1 MQCSIL
7 VGTIGA
13 VALVLSGCQKAPEAP
28 VPAPADAGF
37 ARVLQEKLLDARP
50 GDVIEVPEGTFRFDR
65 SLSLRVDNVTLRG
78 KGMDKSILSFKGQK
92 AGAEGLLVNANGFTL
107 ENLAIEDSK
116 GDGFKISQCEN
127 VTVRGVRVE
136 WTGGPKTSNGG
147 YGLYPVLCRNVL
159 IEDSVAIG
167 ASDSGIYV
175 GQSRD
180 VIVRNNRAERNVA
193 GIEIENTINA
203 DVHDNLATGNTGGI
217 LVFNMPA
224 LTQQGDAIR
233 VFRNKVVENNHDNFG
248 AKGTPVASV
257 PAGSGVVINSND
269 NIEIF
274 DNDIAGNRTANIIVS
289 SVYST
294 GYKDDKASGAFD
306 PYPGAHPRAWQ
317 PPVRWRRF
325 TRPHGL
331 QGAEGGDVRPHR
343 QLPGRAV
350 RRLRQSAPR
359 RRPADLPARRLRRAQ
374 RRRPRRLQEPE
385 QGRQALRLHV
395 AVAAGGRP
403 EAWLRGCA
411 CRCIGPLLALAALLL
426 AGCACAAAPEPV
438 RFFADGQPER
448 LAEWNVLYVADGRLR
463 LNARVLPYDL
473 DTALFTDYAHKLRTV
488 WMPAGTRRAL
498 PAGRGAGFP
507 GRHHHQQDVLL
518 PAWR

>member
-1 MQCSIL
+1 MQRSIL

-13 VALVLSGCQKAPEAP
+13 LALLLSACQKTPEP
-28 VPAPADAGF
+28 PAPAPGDAGF
-37 ARVLQEKLLDARP
+37 ARLLQQKLLDARP

-78 KGMDKSILSFKGQK
+78 RGMDKSILSFKGQK
-92 AGAEGLLVNANGFTL
+92 VGAEGLLVNANGFTL

-136 WTGGPKTSNGG
+136 WTGGPSTSNGG

-203 DVHDNLATGNTGGI
+203 DVHDNQATGNTGGI

-306 PYPGAHPRAWQ
+306 PYPERIHVHGNRLSGGGDSPDRMDFKALKVAMYGLTGSFPDVLFDGYVNPR
-317 PPVRWRRF
+317 R
-325 TRPHGL
+325 
-331 QGAEGGDVRPHR
+331 AEGPQICLRGVSGVLNADGPGGYKNPSKDARPYDCT
-343 QLPGRAV
+343 LP
-350 RRLRQSAPR
+350 S
-359 RRPADLPARRLRRAQ
+359 LPAVDLK
-374 RRRPRRLQEPE
+374 
-385 QGRQALRLHV
+385 
-395 AVAAGGRP
+395 
-403 EAWLRGCA
+403 RG
-411 CRCIGPLLALAALLL
+411 
-426 AGCACAAAPEPV
+426 
-438 RFFADGQPER
+438 
-448 LAEWNVLYVADGRLR
+448 
-463 LNARVLPYDL
+463 
-473 DTALFTDYAHKLRTV
+473 
-488 WMPAGTRRAL
+488 
-498 PAGRGAGFP
+498 
-507 GRHHHQQDVLL
+507 
-518 PAWR
+518 

>member
-1 MQCSIL
+1 MQCSIF

-13 VALVLSGCQKAPEAP
+13 LALLLSGCQKAPDA
-28 VPAPADAGF
+28 PAPAPGDAGF
-37 ARVLQEKLLDARP
+37 AKVLQQKLLDAKP
-50 GDVIEVPEGTFRFDR
+50 GDVIEVPEGTFQFDR

-78 KGMDKSILSFKGQK
+78 KGMDKSVLSFRGQK
-92 AGAEGLLVNANGFTL
+92 AGAEGLLVNADGFTL
-107 ENLAIEDSK
+107 ENLAIEDSR

-203 DVHDNLATGNTGGI
+203 DVYDNVATGNTGGI

-233 VFRNKVVENNHDNFG
+233 VFKNKVVENNHDNFG

-274 DNDIAGNRTANIIVS
+274 DNDIAGNQTANIIVS

-294 GYKDDKASGAFD
+294 GYKDDKASGEFD
-306 PYPGAHPRAWQ
+306 PYPERIH
-317 PPVRWRRF
+317 V
-325 TRPHGL
+325 HGNRL
-331 QGAEGGDVRPHR
+331 SGGGDSPDRMDFKALKVAMYGLTGSFPDVLFDGYVNPQRAEGPQICLRDVSGVLNADGPGGYKNPSKDARPYDCT
-343 QLPGRAV
+343 LP
-350 RRLRQSAPR
+350 S
-359 RRPADLPARRLRRAQ
+359 LPAVDLK
-374 RRRPRRLQEPE
+374 
-385 QGRQALRLHV
+385 
-395 AVAAGGRP
+395 
-403 EAWLRGCA
+403 RG
-411 CRCIGPLLALAALLL
+411 
-426 AGCACAAAPEPV
+426 
-438 RFFADGQPER
+438 
-448 LAEWNVLYVADGRLR
+448 
-463 LNARVLPYDL
+463 
-473 DTALFTDYAHKLRTV
+473 
-488 WMPAGTRRAL
+488 
-498 PAGRGAGFP
+498 
-507 GRHHHQQDVLL
+507 
-518 PAWR
+518 

>member
-1 MQCSIL
+1 MQCSIF

-13 VALVLSGCQKAPEAP
+13 LALLLSGCQKAPDT
-28 VPAPADAGF
+28 PAPGDAGF
-37 ARVLQEKLLDARP
+37 AKVLQQKLLDAKP
-50 GDVIEVPEGTFRFDR
+50 GDVIEVPEGIFQFDR

-92 AGAEGLLVNANGFTL
+92 AGAEGLLVNADGFTL

-116 GDGFKISQCEN
+116 GDGFKISQSEN
-127 VTVRGVRVE
+127 ITIRGVRVE

-159 IEDSVAIG
+159 IENSVAIG

-203 DVHDNLATGNTGGI
+203 DVYDNVATGNTGGI

-233 VFRNKVVENNHDNFG
+233 VFKNKVVENNHDNFG

-274 DNDIAGNRTANIIVS
+274 DNDIAGNQTANIIVS

-294 GYKDDKASGAFD
+294 GYKDDKASGEFD
-306 PYPGAHPRAWQ
+306 PYPERIH
-317 PPVRWRRF
+317 V
-325 TRPHGL
+325 HGNRL
-331 QGAEGGDVRPHR
+331 SGGGDSPDRMDFKALKVAMYGLTGSFPDVLFDGYVNPQRKDGPQICLRDVSGVLNADGPGGYKNPSKDARPYDCT
-343 QLPGRAV
+343 LP
-350 RRLRQSAPR
+350 S
-359 RRPADLPARRLRRAQ
+359 LPAVDLK
-374 RRRPRRLQEPE
+374 
-385 QGRQALRLHV
+385 
-395 AVAAGGRP
+395 
-403 EAWLRGCA
+403 RG
-411 CRCIGPLLALAALLL
+411 
-426 AGCACAAAPEPV
+426 
-438 RFFADGQPER
+438 
-448 LAEWNVLYVADGRLR
+448 
-463 LNARVLPYDL
+463 
-473 DTALFTDYAHKLRTV
+473 
-488 WMPAGTRRAL
+488 
-498 PAGRGAGFP
+498 
-507 GRHHHQQDVLL
+507 
-518 PAWR
+518 